1 MGLKV
6 GLDFPPQIFP
16 LMAFKCWHPR
26 RVPAHVCVCVGC
38 RSCLPARRA
47 PQLPDISA
55 NSVSS
60 PVSAAFLKKTTP
72 TDCSRKSLFGFMRH
86 LFLTGCV
93 ETALL
98 ALRGR
103 SPARQC
109 RTRTLGIGEGQ
120 GDTGKPLLQGLQLL
134 PAGKKEM
141 LELMELAS
149 APQMKWGRGEAQGCL
164 WCTELCASRH

>member
-38 RSCLPARRA
+38 RRCLPARRA

-98 ALRGR
+98 ALRRR

-109 RTRTLGIGEGQ
+109 RTRTLGIGEGR
-120 GDTGKPLLQGLQLL
+120 GDMGKPLLQGLQHL

-141 LELMELAS
+141 LELMELVL
-149 APQMKWGRGEAQGCL
+149 APQMK
-164 WCTELCASRH
+164 